1 MSVKEWT
8 PSSWREKPIAQDV
21 IYEDK
26 AHLEKVLTKLRRL
39 PPLVSPV
46 EIDRL
51 RSQLADVA
59 AGKAFLL
66 QGGDCA
72 ELFDD
77 CSSDPIEH
85 KLSLI
90 LLMSLIILH
99 GSRLP
104 VVRIARIAGQYAK
117 PRSKPTEMV
126 DFEVPDESGPGN
138 TKIEKREILSF
149 RGDNVNGYDK
159 SDRNPDPER
168 LLGAYFHSTATL
180 NYIRTLLLSG
190 FADLHKPLDWS
201 FSHVRSPEIHKA
213 FSAVIES
220 LQDSLDFMKVATG
233 AVGGGERGGMETVDL
248 HEALLLEY
256 EEALTR
262 SDQGST
268 SRSFSPPASKPST
281 PAVSR
286 SVSQVRVGTNSE
298 SAYPHSPVRPPK
310 SPSLA
315 NSLANSFSDIRLENT
330 ASKKTEKWY
339 NTSAHFIWIGDR
351 TRQLDGAH
359 VEYFRG
365 IANPIGIK
373 TGPSMKPEEIVRI
386 LDIVNP
392 DRIPGKVTLIGRYG
406 ADKVDQ
412 FLPAHIDAVKA
423 TDHVVVWQ
431 CDAMHG
437 NTKSSQTDPS
447 LKTRHFVDVITEI
460 TKSMAIHREKGT
472 ILGGVHLELTG
483 EVNEEGYSVTECI
496 GGSMELEDKDLSFNY
511 RTHCD
516 PRLNFEQGLDVAF
529 LLADHLRSK
538 RKGEQPKDILLSSLR
553 GRSGQPQ
560 K

>member
-1 MSVKEWT
+1 MAPAAWN
-8 PSSWREKPIAQDV
+8 PSSWREKPITQDV
-21 IYEDK
+21 AYEDK
-26 AHLEKVLTKLRRL
+26 AHFEKVLGKLRKL

-51 RSQLADVA
+51 RAQLADVS

-77 CSSDPIEH
+77 CSQDPIEH

-117 PRSKPTEMV
+117 PRSKPTEV
-126 DFEVPDESGPGN
+126 VELPVKGGKEGETEKKEV
-138 TKIEKREILSF
+138 LSF
-149 RGDNVNGYDK
+149 RGDNVNGYEPD
-159 SDRNPDPER
+159 DRAADPDR

-180 NYIRTLLLSG
+180 NYIRTLLSSG
-190 FADLHKPLDWS
+190 FANLDNPVDWS
-201 FSHVRSPEIHKA
+201 FSHVRSPELQSA
-213 FSAVIES
+213 FGNVIES
-220 LQDSLDFMKVATG
+220 LQDSLEFMKVASG
-233 AVGGGERGGMETVDL
+233 GSISGGGGERGGTETVEVYTS

-262 SDQGST
+262 SWGAPQAAPSSQPDTPILSRSASRIRDSST
-268 SRSFSPPASKPST
+268 SS
-281 PAVSR
+281 
-286 SVSQVRVGTNSE
+286 
-298 SAYPHSPVRPPK
+298 YPHSPVRRARSPK
-310 SPSLA
+310 LSE
-315 NSLANSFSDIRLENT
+315 SFHGMSMSASDLREVEVDGG
-330 ASKKTEKWY
+330 KKWY

-373 TGPSMKPEEIVRI
+373 VGPTMEAEEIVRI

-392 DRIPGKVTLIGRYG
+392 DRVPGKVTLIGRYG
-406 ADKVDQ
+406 AAKVDQ
-412 FLPAHIDAVKA
+412 FLPGHIDAVKK
-423 TDHVVVWQ
+423 TDHPVVWQ

-437 NTKSSQTDPS
+437 NTKSSVTDPA

-460 TKSMAIHREKGT
+460 TRSMEIHKEKGT

-483 EVNEEGYSVTECI
+483 ELNEDGFSVTECI

-516 PRLNFEQGLDVAF
+516 PRLNYEQSLDIAF
-529 LLADHLRSK
+529 LLADYLKSK
-538 RKGEQPKDILLSSLR
+538 RRGEKPHDILLASLR
-553 GRSGQPQ
+553 GRKGEAKQ
-560 K
+560 

>member
-1 MSVKEWT
+1 MSTKDWS
-8 PSSWREKPIAQDV
+8 PSSWRDKPIAQDV

-51 RSQLADVA
+51 RCQLADVA

-117 PRSKPTEMV
+117 PRSKPTEM
-126 DFEVPDESGPGN
+126 
-138 TKIEKREILSF
+138 TQIEKREILSF

-159 SDRNPDPER
+159 ADRNPDPER

-248 HEALLLEY
+248 FTSHEALLLEY

-268 SRSFSPPASKPST
+268 SRSFSPPSSRTST

-286 SVSQVRVGTNSE
+286 SVSQIRVGTTSE
-298 SAYPHSPVRPPK
+298 TYPHSPVRPPR
-310 SPSLA
+310 SPKLTESLQ
-315 NSLANSFSDIRLENT
+315 NSFSDIKLEKEKDVQP
-330 ASKKTEKWY
+330 AEKWY

-373 TGPSMKPEEIVRI
+373 LGPSMRPDEIVRI

-412 FLPAHIDAVKA
+412 YLPAHIDAVKA

-437 NTKSSQTDPS
+437 NTKSSTTDPS

-460 TKSMAIHREKGT
+460 TRSMAIHREKGT

-538 RKGEQPKDILLSSLR
+538 RRGEEPKDILLSSLR
-553 GRSGQPQ
+553 GRTGQPQ

>member
-1 MSVKEWT
+1 MTPAPWH

-21 IYEDK
+21 VYEDK
-26 AHLEKVLTKLRRL
+26 AQLETVLNKLRRL

-51 RSQLADVA
+51 RAQLADVA

-77 CSSDPIEH
+77 CSQDPIEH

-117 PRSKPTEMV
+117 PRSKPTEV
-126 DFEVPDESGPGN
+126 VELPTKDGKTEKKEV
-138 TKIEKREILSF
+138 LSF
-149 RGDNVNGYDK
+149 RGDNVNGYDPT
-159 SDRNPDPER
+159 DRAPDPQR
-168 LLGAYFHSTATL
+168 LLGSYFHSTATL
-180 NYIRTLLLSG
+180 NYIRTLLSSG
-190 FADLHKPLDWS
+190 FANLHNPVDWS
-201 FSHVRSPEIHKA
+201 FSHVRSPELQQA
-213 FSAVIES
+213 FSSVIES
-220 LQDSLDFMKVATG
+220 LQDSLEFMKVATG
-233 AVGGGERGGMETVDL
+233 AVGGGERGGMETVDFYTS

-256 EEALTR
+256 EEAFTR
-262 SDQGST
+262 SWDST
-268 SRSFSPPASKPST
+268 TLSPPATGTST
-281 PAVSR
+281 PVLSR
-286 SVSQVRVGTNSE
+286 PASRIREEASS
-298 SAYPHSPVRPPK
+298 SSSYPHSPVRRPK
-310 SPSLA
+310 SPKNL
-315 NSLANSFSDIRLENT
+315 SDSINNLSMSVGDLR
-330 ASKKTEKWY
+330 KKEEGEKKWY

-373 TGPSMKPEEIVRI
+373 IGPTMEPEEIVRV

-392 DRIPGKVTLIGRYG
+392 DKIPGKVTLIGRYG
-406 ADKVDQ
+406 AGKVDQ
-412 FLPAHIDAVKA
+412 FLPRHIDAVLR
-423 TDHVVVWQ
+423 TDHPVVWQ

-437 NTKSSQTDPS
+437 NTKSSVHDPT

-460 TKSMAIHREKGT
+460 TRSMEIHRGKGT

-483 EVNEEGYSVTECI
+483 EVNDDGYSVTECI

-516 PRLNFEQGLDVAF
+516 PRLNYEQSLDVAF
-529 LLADHLRSK
+529 LLADYLKSK
-538 RKGEQPKDILLSSLR
+538 RRGERPHDILLSSLR
-553 GRSGQPQ
+553 GRRNDSQ

>member
-1 MSVKEWT
+1 MSTKEWT

-126 DFEVPDESGPGN
+126 DFE
-138 TKIEKREILSF
+138 KREILSF

-233 AVGGGERGGMETVDL
+233 AVGGGERGGIETVDL
-248 HEALLLEY
+248 FTSHEALLLEY

-262 SDQGST
+262 SDEGST
-268 SRSFSPPASKPST
+268 TRSFSPPS
-281 PAVSR
+281 
-286 SVSQVRVGTNSE
+286 
-298 SAYPHSPVRPPK
+298 PPK

-315 NSLANSFSDIRLENT
+315 NSLANSFSDIRLES
-330 ASKKTEKWY
+330 AKSQKKEKWY

-406 ADKVDQ
+406 AEKVDQ

-431 CDAMHG
+431 CDAMVG
-437 NTKSSQTDPS
+437 LTKSSQTDPS

-496 GGSMELEDKDLSFNY
+496 GGSMELQDKDLSFNY

-538 RKGEQPKDILLSSLR
+538 RRGEEPKDILLSSLR

-560 K
+560 A

>member
-1 MSVKEWT
+1 MSASTQPWS
-8 PSSWREKPIAQDV
+8 PSSWREKLIAQDV

-59 AGKAFLL
+59 TGKAFLL

-77 CSSDPIEH
+77 CSQDPIEH

-126 DFEVPDESGPGN
+126 EKKEVM
-138 TKIEKREILSF
+138 SF
-149 RGDNVNGYDK
+149 RGDNVNGYEVHE
-159 SDRNPDPER
+159 RAPDPER

-201 FSHVRSPEIHKA
+201 FSHVRSPELHQA
-213 FSAVIES
+213 FSAVIDS
-220 LQDSLDFMKVATG
+220 LKDSLDFMKVATG
-233 AVGGGERGGMETVDL
+233 GTGGSDRGGMETVDL
-248 HEALLLEY
+248 FTSHEALLLEY

-262 SDQGST
+262 SFDGAVP
-268 SRSFSPPASKPST
+268 RSFSPSSTRDST
-281 PAVSR
+281 PSVSR
-286 SVSQVRVGTNSE
+286 SASLARVGTDPS
-298 SAYPHSPVRPPK
+298 STGRYPHSPVRPPK
-310 SPSLA
+310 SPSLGD
-315 NSLANSFSDIRLENT
+315 SFHGSFTEMKVSSSGEEKT
-330 ASKKTEKWY
+330 AERWY

-373 TGPSMKPEEIVRI
+373 TGPSMQPEEIVRI
-386 LDIVNP
+386 LNIVNP

-406 ADKVDQ
+406 ADKVDKY
-412 FLPAHIDAVKA
+412 LPDHIEAVKE

-437 NTKSSQTDPS
+437 NTKSSVTDPT

-483 EVNEEGYSVTECI
+483 EVNDEGYSVTECI

-529 LLADHLRSK
+529 LLADHLGSK
-538 RKGEQPKDILLSSLR
+538 RRGVQPKDILLSSLR
-553 GRSGQPQ
+553 GRS
-560 K
+560 

>member
-1 MSVKEWT
+1 MAPTAPWH
-8 PSSWREKPIAQDV
+8 PSSWRDKPIAQDV
-21 IYEDK
+21 TYEDK
-26 AHLEKVLTKLRRL
+26 AHLDRVLTKLRRL

-51 RSQLADVA
+51 RAQLADVA

-77 CSSDPIEH
+77 CSQDPIEH

-117 PRSKPTEMV
+117 PRSKPTEVV
-126 DFEVPDESGPGN
+126 DFPVEGGKEGETEKKEVM
-138 TKIEKREILSF
+138 SF
-149 RGDNVNGYDK
+149 RGDNVNGYEVTE
-159 SDRNPDPER
+159 RACDPER

-190 FADLHKPLDWS
+190 FANLDNPVDWS
-201 FSHVRSPEIHKA
+201 FSHVRSPELQKA
-213 FSAVIES
+213 FAAVIES

-233 AVGGGERGGMETVDL
+233 GAGGRERGGMETVDL
-248 HEALLLEY
+248 FTSHEALLLEY

-262 SDQGST
+262 SWDSP
-268 SRSFSPPASKPST
+268 SPPTPPSSDPPT
-281 PAVSR
+281 PALSR
-286 SVSQVRVGTNSE
+286 TTSHIRDSST
-298 SAYPHSPVRPPK
+298 SAYPHSPARPPK
-310 SPSLA
+310 SPKLSDSFHGMSMSAGDLA
-315 NSLANSFSDIRLENT
+315 ALE
-330 ASKKTEKWY
+330 KKKYY

-373 TGPSMKPEEIVRI
+373 VGPTMEPDEIVRI

-392 DRIPGKVTLIGRYG
+392 ERIPGKVTLIGRYG
-406 ADKVDQ
+406 AAKVDQ
-412 FLPAHIDAVKA
+412 FLPAHIDAVKK

-437 NTKSSQTDPS
+437 NTKSSVTDPA
-447 LKTRHFVDVITEI
+447 LKTRHFVDVIQEI
-460 TKSMAIHREKGT
+460 TRSMEIHKQKGT

-483 EVNEEGYSVTECI
+483 EVNDEGYSVTECI

-511 RTHCD
+511 KTHCD
-516 PRLNFEQGLDVAF
+516 PRLNYEQSLDVAF
-529 LLADHLRSK
+529 LLSDYLKSK
-538 RKGEQPKDILLSSLR
+538 RRGEEPKDILLSGLR
-553 GRSGQPQ
+553 GRAST
-560 K
+560 KK

>member
-1 MSVKEWT
+1 MPAQAWH

-51 RSQLADVA
+51 RAQLADVA

-77 CSSDPIEH
+77 CSQDPIEH

-104 VVRIARIAGQYAK
+104 VIRIARIAGQYAK

-126 DFEVPDESGPGN
+126 DMEVPDGPVGSDGTQK
-138 TKIEKREILSF
+138 TKVEKKEVLSF
-149 RGDNVNGYDK
+149 RGDNVNGYEAD
-159 SDRNPDPER
+159 DRAPDPER

-190 FADLHKPLDWS
+190 FANLDKPLDWS
-201 FSHVRSPEIHKA
+201 FSHVRSPEIQKA
-213 FSAVIES
+213 FAAVIES

-233 AVGGGERGGMETVDL
+233 KVGGGERGGTETVDL
-248 HEALLLEY
+248 FTSHEALLLEY

-262 SDQGST
+262 GYTPDQPQ
-268 SRSFSPPASKPST
+268 SFSPTST
-281 PAVSR
+281 PALSR
-286 SVSQVRVGTNSE
+286 TNSRLRGVEE
-298 SAYPHSPVRPPK
+298 SNGAYPHSPVRPPK
-310 SPSLA
+310 SPKLSDSLQGL
-315 NSLANSFSDIRLENT
+315 SMSVTELD
-330 ASKKTEKWY
+330 KKPSPKYY

-359 VEYFRG
+359 AEYFRG
-365 IANPIGIK
+365 IQNPIGVK
-373 TGPSMKPEEIVRI
+373 VGPSMEPEEIARI

-406 ADKVDQ
+406 ADKVDK
-412 FLPAHIDAVKA
+412 FLPAHIDAVKK
-423 TDHVVVWQ
+423 TDHPVVWQ

-437 NTKSSQTDPS
+437 NTKSSKTDPN

-460 TKSMAIHREKGT
+460 TKSMEIHKEKGT

-483 EVNEEGYSVTECI
+483 EVNDEGFSVTECI

-516 PRLNFEQGLDVAF
+516 PRLNYEQSLDVAF
-529 LLADHLRSK
+529 LLADYLKSK
-538 RKGEQPKDILLSSLR
+538 RRGEEPKDILLAGLR
-553 GRSGQPQ
+553 GRAARQ
-560 K
+560 

>member
-1 MSVKEWT
+1 MSASAQQWS
-8 PSSWREKPIAQDV
+8 PSSWRDKPIAQDV

-51 RSQLADVA
+51 RAQLADVA
-59 AGKAFLL
+59 TGKAFLL

-77 CSSDPIEH
+77 CSQDPIEH

-117 PRSKPTEMV
+117 PRSKPTEI
-126 DFEVPDESGPGN
+126 
-138 TKIEKREILSF
+138 IEKREVMSF
-149 RGDNVNGYDK
+149 RGDNVNGYEVHE
-159 SDRNPDPER
+159 RAPDPER

-201 FSHVRSPEIHKA
+201 FSHVRSPELHQA
-213 FSAVIES
+213 FSAVIDS
-220 LQDSLDFMKVATG
+220 LKDSLDFMKVATG
-233 AVGGGERGGMETVDL
+233 GTGGRDRGGMETVDL
-248 HEALLLEY
+248 FTSHEALLLEY

-262 SDQGST
+262 SFDGAVPQ
-268 SRSFSPPASKPST
+268 SFSPSSTRNST
-281 PAVSR
+281 P
-286 SVSQVRVGTNSE
+286 SV
-298 SAYPHSPVRPPK
+298 
-310 SPSLA
+310 
-315 NSLANSFSDIRLENT
+315 
-330 ASKKTEKWY
+330 WY

-373 TGPSMKPEEIVRI
+373 VGPTMQPEEIVRI

-406 ADKVDQ
+406 AEKVDKY
-412 FLPAHIDAVKA
+412 LPDHIEAVKK

-437 NTKSSQTDPS
+437 NTRSSVTDPT

-483 EVNEEGYSVTECI
+483 EVNDEGYSVTECI

-529 LLADHLRSK
+529 LLADHLGSK
-538 RKGEQPKDILLSSLR
+538 RRGVQPKDILLSSLR
-553 GRSGQPQ
+553 GR